1 MFLRIG
7 NEKIEVKIADT
18 LKKKIQGLS
27 FQENISYGLIIPN
40 CNHIHTFFMKEPIDV
55 IGLNLENKVIYIY
68 RNLPKN
74 QILKLNFSDIY
85 VS

>member
-40 CNHIHTFFMKEPIDV
+40 CNHIHTFFMKENIDV
-55 IGLNLENKVIYIY
+55 IFLDNRGCVMYKYQSMPPGRTPE
-68 RNLPKN
+68 
-74 QILKLNFSDIY
+74 FCS
-85 VS
+85 